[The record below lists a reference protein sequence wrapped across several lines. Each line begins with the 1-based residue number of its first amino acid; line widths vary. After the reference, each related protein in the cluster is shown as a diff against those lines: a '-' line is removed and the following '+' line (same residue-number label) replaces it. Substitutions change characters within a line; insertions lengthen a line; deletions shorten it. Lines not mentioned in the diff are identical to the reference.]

1 MPRSAPWF
9 ETFNMYR
16 LDQSSNGQ
24 DSGVL
29 QTPAKTVVVL
39 DTDAGIR
46 WALSKGLALSGY
58 HVETAHEVGEALHW
72 AQKFPV
78 SAFVV
83 ELLPEAGLT
92 LDVIQRLLESPSQ
105 PRVVTVSIDSSP
117 HTVIECMRRGA
128 SDFLPK
134 PFSLAELRAALSR
147 ALESRPHRLDS
158 ASGAVGSG
166 GHLRDARDD
175 GSFLVGISPNM
186 QELRGIIEQVAK
198 TDLNCFIR
206 GESGT
211 GKDMVAREI
220 HRLSRRRDKPF
231 IKVNCSAIPEHL
243 LESELFG
250 YERGAFTGAV
260 TAKPGRFDLADGGII
275 FLDEIGD
282 LHPSLQAKLLQVIE
296 HKEFTRLGGTRHAR
310 VDLQII
316 TATNADIEEK
326 IKIGTFRGDLSFR
339 LDEVCI
345 WLPPLRDRRE
355 DIPLLLR
362 HFMKKHVRA
371 GLSSQLDITGPE
383 LQELCAYDWPGN
395 VRELESTVKRW
406 LVLGSWR
413 LPQGNRRG
421 AASPGSGAAV
431 AEPAVEKRKEV
442 EDLTPEQLLQTL
454 QENKWNRR
462 KVAEALGMSY
472 QTLRRRIEKFK
483 LDERR

>member
-1 MPRSAPWF
+1 M
-9 ETFNMYR
+9 ET
-16 LDQSSNGQ
+16 QGNGHE
-24 DSGVL
+24 SPV
-29 QTPAKTVVVL
+29 ASKVVVIL

-46 WALSKGLALSGY
+46 WALSKGLSLSGY
-58 HVETAHEVGEALHW
+58 TVETAHEVGEAMHF
-72 AQKFPV
+72 AQNHTV
-78 SAFVV
+78 SAFIV
-83 ELLPEAGLT
+83 EYLPEAGLT
-92 LDVIQRLLESPSQ
+92 LEAIQSLLECPGS
-105 PRVVTVSIDSSP
+105 PRVVAVSIDSSP
-117 HTVIECMRRGA
+117 QTVIECMRRGV

-147 ALESRPHRLDS
+147 ALENRPQRL
-158 ASGAVGSG
+158 AATGRE
-166 GHLRDARDD
+166 HLAPMPSDGRDD
-175 GSFLVGISPNM
+175 PSFLVGISHAM
-186 QELRGIIEQVAK
+186 QELRAIIEQVAK

-250 YERGAFTGAV
+250 YEKGAFTGAV

-282 LHPSLQAKLLQVIE
+282 LHHNLQAKLLQVIE
-296 HKEFTRLGGTRHAR
+296 HKEFTRLGGTKHAK
-310 VDLQII
+310 VDVQII

-326 IKIGTFRGDLSFR
+326 IKLGTFRGDLSFR

-345 WLPPLRDRRE
+345 WLPPLRERKE
-355 DIPLLLR
+355 DVPLLVR
-362 HFMKKHVRA
+362 HFIKKHEHSA
-371 GLSSQLDITGPE
+371 TSHSLDVSGSE

-413 LPQGNRRG
+413 LPQGSRKGNYN
-421 AASPGSGAAV
+421 AV
-431 AEPAVEKRKEV
+431 STIAPVEARPEKRPEA
-442 EDLTPEQLLQTL
+442 EDLTPEQLLQVL

-472 QTLRRRIEKFK
+472 QTLRRRIEKFR